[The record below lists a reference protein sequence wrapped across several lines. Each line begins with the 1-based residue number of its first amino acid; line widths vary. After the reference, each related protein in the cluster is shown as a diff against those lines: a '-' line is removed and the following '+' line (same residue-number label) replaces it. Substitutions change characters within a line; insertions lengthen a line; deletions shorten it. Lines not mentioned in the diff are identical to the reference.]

1 MRKIKSLPLDL
12 RPRERLIKYGA
23 EVLSLEELLAVILI
37 TGNKLSP
44 LSQISTKISSLIQ
57 KNINLKDELSKLKI
71 GQSKTAQILAAVELG
86 KRLFSQD
93 IITLNSDKQILGLS
107 YEIINQKKESILC
120 FYLNGRGEI
129 IQKELVAVGS
139 LNQANILPR
148 DIFGLIKNLP
158 ITSIILVHNHP
169 SGNLKPSK
177 EDLVFTKRIK
187 LAGDILGIKLLGH
200 YIVSHKG
207 CRKIAFS
214 C

>member
-12 RPRERLIKYGA
+12 RPRERLLKYGP
-23 EVLSLEELLAVILI
+23 EVLNLEELLAVILI
-37 TGNKLSP
+37 TGNKILS
-44 LSQISTKISSLIQ
+44 LSQISNKVSFLI
-57 KNINLKDELSKLKI
+57 KKHNLKDELLKLKI
-71 GQSKTAQILAAVELG
+71 GQSKTAQILATVELG
-86 KRLFSQD
+86 KRLFGQD

-107 YEIINQKKESILC
+107 YEIINQQKESILC

-139 LNQANILPR
+139 LNQANILPK
-148 DIFGLIKNLP
+148 DIFNLIKNLP
-158 ITSIILVHNHP
+158 ITSIVLVHNHP

-177 EDLVFTKRIK
+177 EDLFFTKRIK

-207 CRKIAFS
+207 CRKITFS